1 MKANIKK
8 IIQFILY
15 TVMVLYLPC
24 VLVASAFTDQS
35 NSFLVFPLGLV
46 FIVLILL
53 TIGYLCI
60 FLEVGFT
67 LLRVFEEKNRSKW
80 ERILNGVTAFLC
92 FALIVTAII
101 DPEANFITFTI
112 CWILFFLWLLGD
124 IVFKQKKFSPPLFK
138 KRSFWLSC
146 TALFLT
152 ICVILALNSGIFIDR
167 GQPDPL
173 EIEESDTS
181 YMIE

>member
-1 MKANIKK
+1 MKK

-15 TVMVLYLPC
+15 IVMILYLPC
-24 VLVASAFTDQS
+24 IFAMSAFSDQS
-35 NSFLVFPLGLV
+35 SSFLVFPFGLV
-46 FIVLILL
+46 FIILILL

-60 FLEVGFT
+60 FIEICFT

-112 CWILFFLWLLGD
+112 CWILFFLWILGD
-124 IVFKQKKFSPPLFK
+124 IAFKQKKFSPPIFK
-138 KRSFWLSC
+138 KKAFWLSC
-146 TALFLT
+146 TALLLT
-152 ICVILALNSGIFIDR
+152 TCIALALSSGIFVDR
-167 GQPDPL
+167 GQPDPV